1 MQTPKISVRK
11 VHLGNK
17 GYNQI
22 VGQRVFSA
30 DDDGELG
37 WAKVWRGNNWNL
49 TFRRVIKGCTS
60 ESPRTSGKEIVGDF
74 TTPPP
79 HPHPQ
84 TNMYLSILKASNN
97 VHPRSGITDKAEG
110 RKEKH

>member
-1 MQTPKISVRK
+1 MQKPKISVRK
-11 VHLGNK
+11 VRLGNK
-17 GYNQI
+17 EYNQI

-30 DDDGELG
+30 DDGGEVG

-60 ESPRTSGKEIVGDF
+60 ESPRRTSGKEIVVGDF
-74 TTPPP
+74 TYP
-79 HPHPQ
+79 HLQ
-84 TNMYLSILKASNN
+84 TNMYMSILKASNN

-110 RKEKH
+110 RQEKIS